1 MIEWLDIVKVLL
13 GFFLL
18 IIGGDL
24 LVKIA
29 VRFAVRFHVPPAA
42 IGLTIV
48 AAGTSL
54 PELVTSI
61 LAALNDNADISVG
74 NVVGS
79 NIFNILAGI
88 GLASLIKP
96 SKILKQALKIE
107 WPFLMIVS
115 LGMFGLAQ
123 NHMFERSEGIV
134 MILSLVAFMWFS
146 VKNARKI
153 GLDIDDDEI
162 PEHVDNNNLKDSALM
177 VGGIICLVFGAD
189 IALDGA
195 VSLGRAFGITDRV
208 IGLTIISAGT
218 GLPELA
224 TSAMAA
230 YRGRNDIAFANILG
244 SNIMNILAIVGITTF
259 IKPLS
264 ISPSLIH
271 YDMLVML
278 AATAILL
285 PMMLKKS
292 RHIMKWEGAI
302 LFIAYLSYLY
312 SLI

>member
-1 MIEWLDIVKVLL
+1 MIEWLDVAKVLL

-18 IIGGDL
+18 IVGGDL

-61 LAALNDNADISVG
+61 LAALQGNADISVG

-79 NIFNILAGI
+79 NTFNILAGI
-88 GLASLIKP
+88 GLASLIRP
-96 SKILKQALKIE
+96 SKVLKQALKIE

-115 LGMFGLAQ
+115 LAMFFLAQ
-123 NHMFERSEGIV
+123 NHLFERTEGIV
-134 MILSLVAFMWFS
+134 MILSLIVFMWYS
-146 VKNARKI
+146 VKNAKKI

-162 PEHVDNNNLKDSALM
+162 PAQVDNNNLKDIALM
-177 VGGIICLVFGAD
+177 AGGIFCLVFGAD
-189 IALDGA
+189 LALEGA
-195 VSLGRAFGITDRV
+195 ISLGRDFGVSDRV
-208 IGLTIISAGT
+208 IGLTIVSAGT

-224 TSAMAA
+224 TSAVAA
-230 YRGRNDIAFANILG
+230 FRGRNDIAFANILG
-244 SNIMNILAIVGITTF
+244 SNIMNILAIIGVTTLV
-259 IKPLS
+259 KPLAV
-264 ISPSLIH
+264 SPTLID

-278 AATAILL
+278 AATIILL

-292 RHIMKWEGAI
+292 RMIQKWEGAA
-302 LFIAYLSYLY
+302 LFIAYLAYLY